1 MSEPSPLVVVGI
13 PRERATGERRVA
25 AVPATVPLLRK
36 LGCEVVVERGAG
48 VAAGY
53 PDEAYAERGAR
64 LDDRAAAFAA
74 DVVLQVTTYP
84 AGDEGPD
91 ALRALRSG
99 QIVIGHAD
107 PLGAPARVAE
117 LAARGVTGFG
127 LELVPR
133 TSRAQV
139 MDVLSSQASIAGY
152 RAALLAAERLP
163 RLFPMLMTAAG
174 TVQATKVL
182 VMGAGVAGLQ
192 AIATARRLG
201 AVVSAYD
208 VRPAVRE
215 QVASLGA
222 RFVDLGVDAGGEAQ
236 GGYARAQGE
245 DVLRRQREA
254 LAAVVADADVVI
266 TTAAIPGRPAPILVT
281 AAMVAAMRP
290 GSVIVDVAAE
300 RGGNCELTRAGE
312 EVRAHGVTI
321 VGAVGLA
328 STAAFH
334 ASQLYARNLAAFLGL
349 LVKDGRL
356 ALDRA
361 DDVVAATLLCE
372 GGEVVAPAVRERL
385 VAAAEPTVRLR
396 VAHAR

>member
-1 MSEPSPLVVVGI
+1 
-13 PRERATGERRVA
+13 
-25 AVPATVPLLRK
+25 
-36 LGCEVVVERGAG
+36 
-48 VAAGY
+48 
-53 PDEAYAERGAR
+53 
-64 LDDRAAAFAA
+64 
-74 DVVLQVTTYP
+74 
-84 AGDEGPD
+84 
-91 ALRALRSG
+91 
-99 QIVIGHAD
+99 
-107 PLGAPARVAE
+107 
-117 LAARGVTGFG
+117 VTGFG